1 MTKFLRAVCVV
12 FCAVFLIISFA
23 FATLNSVFYNKDIYE
38 NIVTD
43 DYVEYMHDYIENA
56 LTYEAEYYQIEPD
69 YFTDYINDS
78 EIERYSKEYYLRVY
92 AVLSGNKETEPT
104 PFSSDEYKKGIL
116 EFEKRIEKDGY
127 DFADEAVDEIAK
139 EAAALSQTSCESISE
154 KYLQA
159 VGNITSNSKFKTI
172 VKSYYIFFALATLFA
187 ILVFVIPKADK
198 LNRLTLS
205 FGSIFIPSMAVC
217 VLMSLF
223 SAFDFM
229 QKLALGDIPLK
240 KFTDAVI
247 DKIMSFSV
255 TSSAVIGV
263 IFATGF
269 IVCIVLR
276 IIRINKNNKTE

>member
-1 MTKFLRAVCVV
+1 M

-172 VKSYYIFFALATLFA
+172 VKSYYICACNTFCNFGFCNSEGGQTKQAYFIIWQYFYTKHGGMRADEF
-187 ILVFVIPKADK
+187 VFG
-198 LNRLTLS
+198 L
-205 FGSIFIPSMAVC
+205 
-217 VLMSLF
+217 
-223 SAFDFM
+223 
-229 QKLALGDIPLK
+229 
-240 KFTDAVI
+240 
-247 DKIMSFSV
+247 
-255 TSSAVIGV
+255 
-263 IFATGF
+263 
-269 IVCIVLR
+269 
-276 IIRINKNNKTE
+276 